1 MVLIGGTPDDGIID
15 TLEFYHP
22 STVGGNLACA
32 VALYFV
38 LFSLAYAS
46 LRFLH
51 KERR

>member
-1 MVLIGGTPDDGIID
+1 MVLIGGTSEDGIIN
-15 TLEFYHP
+15 TLEFVHP
-22 STVGGNLACA
+22 SSVGGNLACA
-32 VALYFV
+32 VGLYFV